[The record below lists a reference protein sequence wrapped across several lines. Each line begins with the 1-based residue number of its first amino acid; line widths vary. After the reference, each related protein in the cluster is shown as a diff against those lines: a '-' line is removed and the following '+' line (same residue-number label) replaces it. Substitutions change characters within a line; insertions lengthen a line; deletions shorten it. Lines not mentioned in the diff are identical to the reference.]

1 MKLQTNLKTKQSQNL
16 MMTPQMQQAIAL
28 LQFNNIEL
36 DKKIT
41 EEVEKNPLLER
52 ASADGVG
59 AEIGRDGISPASG
72 DENLDAAA
80 GQNSGAQTDMG
91 EQMQRGEMLGTGS
104 DADYENRWDA
114 EETGFVEAGQIDPG
128 SLIEQII
135 SEKPSLREHL
145 RRQIEEEVINN
156 TLKPVCLAL
165 VEWLDD
171 EGYLRENDAEICK
184 ALGVKV
190 DVFREA
196 LSLCQQL
203 QPVGIFAR
211 SLTDCLSLQLRA
223 NQNWAP
229 AYETLL
235 ANLDLIMRGE
245 LTKLMRLCD
254 VRPQQLDKMIHD
266 LRALDPHP
274 ARAFASDVLQA
285 RAPEVIVYEDAGEDT
300 GYRIELNEETL
311 PKIVVL
317 NGYWEELAAKKMS
330 KQDRKYLQDSYQ
342 NGQWLVRALTQ
353 RAASIL
359 QVAREIFRQQSAFL
373 SDGIRGLKPMVMRD
387 VADALDMHE
396 STVSRV
402 VANKLVQ
409 TPRGVFEMRYF
420 FTNSI
425 ASTDGG
431 TALSAE
437 AVRERIRH
445 LIETELEMGRKKI
458 LSDEAISKILKSEGM
473 DIARRTVAKY
483 REAMHIPTS
492 AERKRAAR
500 AASVG

>member
-1 MKLQTNLKTKQSQNL
+1 MKLQTHLKTKQSQNL

-28 LQFNNIEL
+28 LQFNNLEL

-52 ASADGVG
+52 ASADDVG
-59 AEIGRDGISPASG
+59 AETGRDVMGLAGG
-72 DENLDAAA
+72 DENLAGASGQDA
-80 GQNSGAQTDMG
+80 SAQPDMG
-91 EQMQRGEMLGTGS
+91 AQMQRGEMLGSGS

-114 EETGFVEAGQIDPG
+114 EETGYVEAGQIDPG
-128 SLIEQII
+128 SLIEQIV
-135 SEKPSLREHL
+135 SDKPSLREHL
-145 RRQIEEEVINN
+145 RRQIEEEIMDPD
-156 TLKPVCLAL
+156 LKPICLAL
-165 VEWLDD
+165 VEWLDE
-171 EGYLRENDAEICK
+171 EGYLRENDAELSK
-184 ALGVKV
+184 SLGVKT
-190 DVFREA
+190 DVFKDA
-196 LSLCQQL
+196 LALCQQL
-203 QPVGIFAR
+203 QPAGIFAR

-223 NQNWAP
+223 NQSWAP

-245 LTKLMRLCD
+245 LTKLLRLCD
-254 VRPQQLDKMIHD
+254 VRPQQLDRMIHD

-274 ARAFASDVLQA
+274 ARAFATDMLQA
-285 RAPEVIVYEDAGEDT
+285 RAPEVIVYEDASEGA
-300 GYRIELNEETL
+300 GYRVELNEETL

-342 NGQWLVRALTQ
+342 NGQWLVRAMTQ

-373 SDGIRGLKPMVMRD
+373 SDGIQGLKPMVMRD

-402 VANKLVQ
+402 VANKLIQ

-425 ASTDGG
+425 GSTDGG
-431 TALSAE
+431 EALSAE

-445 LIETELEMGRKKI
+445 LIETELETGRKKI
-458 LSDEAISKILKSEGM
+458 LSDEAISKILKNEGM

-483 REAMHIPTS
+483 REAMQIPTS